1 MRRAFLRDVFFI
13 VWGWLT
19 VTSVVHAQTFFDV
32 VVSNDYGSLFT
43 AATVAAVFSIIR
55 TGITLLSP
63 SPVKQVWREVVGD
76 QVVAFVAGGLAHLI
90 VEVILAQQWMTL
102 APITRLAIVGI
113 AGAARFS
120 FFGWFADS
128 TKRVTEAMT
137 VRAVK
142 VVERVS
148 GYGSLR

>member
-32 VVSNDYGSLFT
+32 VVSNDYGSLLT

-90 VEVILAQQWMTL
+90 VEVILA
-102 APITRLAIVGI
+102 
-113 AGAARFS
+113 
-120 FFGWFADS
+120 
-128 TKRVTEAMT
+128 
-137 VRAVK
+137 
-142 VVERVS
+142 
-148 GYGSLR
+148 